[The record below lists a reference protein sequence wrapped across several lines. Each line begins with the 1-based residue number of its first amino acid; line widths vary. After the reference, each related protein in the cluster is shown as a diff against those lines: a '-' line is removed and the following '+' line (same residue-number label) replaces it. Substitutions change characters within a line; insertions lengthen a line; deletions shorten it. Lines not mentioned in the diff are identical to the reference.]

1 MKKKLLIN
9 GKNTFVISE
18 TLLNVLSEINLI
30 DNENMAIAVN
40 EQVVQKN
47 NWKNYKIRSGD
58 TIEIVKPL
66 KGG

>member
-47 NWKNYKIRSGD
+47 NWKNYKIRSGH